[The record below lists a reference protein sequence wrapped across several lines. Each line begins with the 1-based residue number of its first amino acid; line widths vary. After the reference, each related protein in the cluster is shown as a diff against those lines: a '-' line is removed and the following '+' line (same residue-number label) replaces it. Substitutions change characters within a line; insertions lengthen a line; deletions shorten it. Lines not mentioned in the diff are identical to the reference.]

1 MWTQQQTK
9 KEKWQQEKWKKCR
22 INATDDD
29 DKIGF
34 KSQDSR
40 KKTTHKE
47 WIFYH
52 DDSISTP
59 TTVTTT
65 TTFDIAFSHNCSRQM
80 LDLKWENNWAEKYA
94 YYSNW
99 ISLDLLKKLYHLSMI
114 KKSVLR

>member
-1 MWTQQQTK
+1 M
-9 KEKWQQEKWKKCR
+9 
-22 INATDDD
+22 
-29 DKIGF
+29 
-34 KSQDSR
+34 
-40 KKTTHKE
+40 THKE

-65 TTFDIAFSHNCSRQM
+65 TTFNVAFSYNCSRQM

-99 ISLDLLKKLYHLSMI
+99 ISLGLLELIMFMND
-114 KKSVLR
+114 